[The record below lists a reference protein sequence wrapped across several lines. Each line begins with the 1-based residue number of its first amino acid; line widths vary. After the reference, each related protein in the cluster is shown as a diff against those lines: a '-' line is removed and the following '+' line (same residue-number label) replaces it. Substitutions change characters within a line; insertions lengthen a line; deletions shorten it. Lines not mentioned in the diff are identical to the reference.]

1 MLRTLFIAAL
11 IHGSVNSALAV
22 PGDVEP
28 GFNPLANGEV
38 ASTTLQPDGRIL
50 IGGAFTTVGG
60 VTRNRIARLNADG
73 TLDTG
78 FNPNANGDVRGL
90 MVQANG
96 KILISGQFTA
106 VGGVTHTRIARLNA
120 DGTLDTGF
128 NPNVSDWIHSMAEQ
142 ADGKILIGGEFWT
155 VNGVTHH
162 YLARLNADGTLDNSF
177 NPTISDWVRNTQL
190 QADGKIVIG
199 GEFWTVNGVARYYSA
214 RLNPNGT
221 LDTGFNPNAN
231 NSVRSTAIQADGKIL
246 IGGDFTTVGGV
257 VRNRI
262 ACLNGDGTL
271 DTGFDPNAGGSVR
284 SMVQQVNG
292 KLVIGGNFTTMG
304 GVTRNRIARLNAD
317 GSLDTSFNPNASD
330 WIRSVALQADGKIV
344 IGGFFFNVG
353 GFSHNYV
360 ARLDNDAATQALG
373 VTSINRIEW
382 LRGGSSPETLE
393 TTFEVSIDGGVS
405 YTSFGAGT
413 RIAGGWQRI
422 GSADPNAIYRNL
434 PASGQVRARAR
445 TVSGH
450 YTGSRGLV
458 ETIASFSGLAVPKI
472 AVSGNGVNIVNA
484 DAIPDV
490 ADHTDFGTQRI
501 ADATV
506 VRTFTIQNTGTADLV
521 LGPIAV
527 SGANPADFT
536 VTAPPTSPVA
546 AGGSTTFQLSFTP
559 SAVDARWAH
568 IGIPTN
574 DFDSYYFQFEVK
586 GLGTPN
592 DAALS
597 NLTLSSTTPLSPTF
611 SAATTDYT
619 AAVAFNIFNITVLPT
634 TAQEGATLTV
644 DGNAVPSGSAS
655 GILPLNVGSNTL
667 TVRVTALDGITTLTY
682 TVLVTRASPSPGDV
696 DPDFNLHPD
705 FSANGSTYISDSN
718 LFSMSL
724 QPDGKILCGGDYGY
738 GGGGGHSLDR
748 RNGDG
753 TLDAGFSASVGSPGD
768 GVYAT
773 AVLPNGNRLIGG
785 SFGSVNGVAPY
796 YSLARLNAAGEP
808 DRSFNPVIYAPP
820 IMGQFPIGGLSSIA
834 VQTDGKILI
843 GGFFIQ
849 VNGVAHPFIAR
860 LNADGTL
867 DDTFT
872 PTLDYTVYS
881 IELQTDGKIVVTG
894 GFTTVNGVSCFGL
907 TRLNA
912 DGTRDASFNPQL
924 DNTVETSAVQAD
936 GKILIA
942 GGFST
947 VNGVLRQGLVRLNA
961 DGTLDTGF
969 NPGAVALDSVAEI
982 ALQADGEILIA
993 GRFAAVGG
1001 VSRNGLAR
1009 LHVNGTLDAPFNPNP
1024 SSWNDYPVDIREL
1037 VLQAD
1042 GRILMGGIFSA
1053 VGGVPRLNAARL
1065 ENSPATQSL
1074 SVVGASR
1081 IEWLRGG
1088 SSPETHQVSF
1098 EVSIDGGT
1106 NYVPLGCATR
1116 IVGGWECAAAN
1127 LPASGQIR
1135 ARARTRS
1142 GGLLESV
1149 VPFTGLSVP
1158 ALAVSGNTVNIS
1170 CGDNTPDLAD
1180 HTDFSSRLVD
1190 SGTLTRTFTI
1200 HNSGTADLILGPIT
1214 LGGPAAADF
1223 SILSEPAS
1231 PVAAG
1236 GSTSFKVTFAPSASG
1251 LRSVTLSW
1259 ATNDFYHSP
1268 FSFSIQGTGV
1278 SSTGDDDGDGLPN
1291 LLEFAFGTN
1300 SADPNSGPGALQYAG
1315 TFGGGGT
1322 VTATG
1327 QPVTCAENGSDL
1339 RVLFVRRTDH
1349 LSAGLTYTPQFSGDL
1364 TTWQES
1370 ATEPTVLA
1378 DDGTHQVVAVPYPA
1392 GSIAGKQAR
1401 FARIGVSST
1410 P

>member
-1 MLRTLFIAAL
+1 M
-11 IHGSVNSALAV
+11 
-22 PGDVEP
+22 
-28 GFNPLANGEV
+28 
-38 ASTTLQPDGRIL
+38 
-50 IGGAFTTVGG
+50 
-60 VTRNRIARLNADG
+60 
-73 TLDTG
+73 
-78 FNPNANGDVRGL
+78 
-90 MVQANG
+90 
-96 KILISGQFTA
+96 
-106 VGGVTHTRIARLNA
+106 
-120 DGTLDTGF
+120 
-128 NPNVSDWIHSMAEQ
+128 
-142 ADGKILIGGEFWT
+142 
-155 VNGVTHH
+155 
-162 YLARLNADGTLDNSF
+162 
-177 NPTISDWVRNTQL
+177 
-190 QADGKIVIG
+190 
-199 GEFWTVNGVARYYSA
+199 
-214 RLNPNGT
+214 
-221 LDTGFNPNAN
+221 
-231 NSVRSTAIQADGKIL
+231 
-246 IGGDFTTVGGV
+246 
-257 VRNRI
+257 
-262 ACLNGDGTL
+262 
-271 DTGFDPNAGGSVR
+271 
-284 SMVQQVNG
+284 
-292 KLVIGGNFTTMG
+292 
-304 GVTRNRIARLNAD
+304 
-317 GSLDTSFNPNASD
+317 
-330 WIRSVALQADGKIV
+330 ALQADGKIV

-360 ARLDNDAATQALG
+360 ARLDNDAATQTLG
-373 VTSINRIEW
+373 VTSYKRIEW

-393 TTFEVSIDGGVS
+393 TSFEVSVDGGVS
-405 YTSFGAGT
+405 YTSFCAGT
-413 RIAGGWQRI
+413 RIVGGWERI

-434 PASGQVRARAR
+434 PASGQIRARAR

-450 YTGSRGLV
+450 YNGSRGLV
-458 ETIASFSGLAVPKI
+458 ETIASFSGLAVPKV
-472 AVSGNGVNIVNA
+472 AVSSNGVDIVNA

-501 ADATV
+501 ADGTV
-506 VRTFTIQNTGTADLV
+506 VRTFTIQNTGTAELV
-521 LGPIAV
+521 LGPIAI

-546 AGGSTTFQLSFTP
+546 AGGNTSFQVSFAP

-574 DFDSYYFQFEVK
+574 DFDGYYFQFEVK
-586 GLGTPN
+586 GIGTPN

-597 NLTLSSTTPLSPTF
+597 NLSLSSGTLLSPAF
-611 SAATTDYT
+611 SAGTTAYT
-619 AAVAFNIFNITVLPT
+619 AAVPFHQVNITVVPT
-634 TAQEGATLTV
+634 AAQGGATLTV
-644 DGNAVPSGSAS
+644 NSSAVTSGSAS
-655 GILPLNVGSNTL
+655 AILPLNVGTNTL
-667 TVRVTALDGITTLTY
+667 SVQVTALDGITKLTY
-682 TVLVTRASPSPGDV
+682 TVVVARAAPSPGDV
-696 DPDFNLHPD
+696 DPDFNLHPN
-705 FSANGSTYISDSN
+705 FSADGSTYISDSN

-724 QPDGKILCGGDYGY
+724 QPDGKILCAGDYGY

-753 TLDAGFSASVGSPGD
+753 TLDAGFTASVGGSGD
-768 GVYAT
+768 GVYVT
-773 AVLPNGNRLIGG
+773 AVLPNGNSLIGG
-785 SFGSVNGVAPY
+785 SFASVNGEAPY
-796 YSLARLNAAGEP
+796 YALARLNAAGEP
-808 DRSFNPVIYAPP
+808 DPGFNPVIYAPP
-820 IMGQFPIGGLSSIA
+820 IMGLFPIGGLTSVV
-834 VQTDGKILI
+834 VQRDGKILI
-843 GGFFIQ
+843 GGFFVQ

-881 IELQTDGKIVVTG
+881 IELQTDGKIVVAG
-894 GFTTVNGVSCFGL
+894 GFTTVNGVSCLGL

-912 DGTRDASFNPQL
+912 DGTRDAGFNPLL

-969 NPGAVALDSVAEI
+969 NPGAVAVASVAEI
-982 ALQADGEILIA
+982 ALQTDGEILIA

-1009 LHVNGTLDAPFNPNP
+1009 LHVNGTLDAAFNPNP
-1024 SSWNDYPVDIREL
+1024 SSWIDYPVDIREL

-1074 SVVGASR
+1074 SVAGASR

-1106 NYVPLGCATR
+1106 NYVPLGSATR

-1158 ALAVSGNTVNIS
+1158 AITVSGNTVTIS
-1170 CGDNTPDLAD
+1170 SGDATPDLTD
-1180 HTDFSSRLVD
+1180 HTDFGSRLLD

-1214 LGGPAAADF
+1214 LDGPALGDF
-1223 SILSEPAS
+1223 SILSAPTS
-1231 PVAAG
+1231 PIAAG
-1236 GSTSFKVTFAPSASG
+1236 GSTSFQVSFAPSASG
-1251 LRSVTLSW
+1251 LRSATLSW
-1259 ATNDFYHSP
+1259 ATNDFYQSA

-1278 SSTGDDDGDGLPN
+1278 SSTGDDDADGVPN

-1300 SADPNSGPGALQYAG
+1300 ASAPNSGTGALQYAG
-1315 TFGGGGT
+1315 TFDAGGT

-1327 QPVTCAENGSDL
+1327 QPITCVENGSDF
-1339 RVLFVRRTDH
+1339 RVLFVRRTDY
-1349 LSAGLTYTPQFSGDL
+1349 LAAGLTYTPQFSGDL
-1364 TTWQES
+1364 TTWQDS
-1370 ATEPTVLA
+1370 ATAPAVLA
-1378 DDGTHQVVAVPYPA
+1378 DDGTYQVVAVPYPA
-1392 GSIAGKQAR
+1392 GPIADKPAR
-1401 FARIGVSST
+1401 FARIGVSAT